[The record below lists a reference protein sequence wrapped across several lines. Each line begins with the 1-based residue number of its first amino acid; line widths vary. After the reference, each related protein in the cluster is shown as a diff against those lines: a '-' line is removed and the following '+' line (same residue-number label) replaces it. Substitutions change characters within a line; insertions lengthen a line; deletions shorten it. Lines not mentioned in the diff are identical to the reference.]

1 MSPIP
6 EGYRIIS
13 ATNIEEI
20 EMMRNAW
27 EGMQIHPISD
37 IDHYLNVLGTR
48 TNVIRPHVILVVH
61 NERPVTLAVGRIE
74 KIPFDLKFGY
84 KKICS
89 PTARSFTIVYGGLL
103 GDLSKEHCALLYD
116 EFMKLM
122 NNRQVDLIRLNNL
135 DVNSNMYH
143 LVTTRPGI
151 LSKDHFAITNT
162 HWRMSAPESVE
173 MFLKSRSRK
182 HRYWLQRLERV
193 LEKDH
198 PKEVKYINYVSDS
211 ELSKLFADAESIAK
225 KTYQRGLQVGFS
237 DSKETRS
244 VLTPIA
250 KKGFLRGYFIYI
262 KNEPCAFW
270 MGQQYENTFTL
281 LYTGYDPAL
290 RKYELGTIL
299 FVKMLE
305 DLCSLGNIKLIDFGF
320 GEAPYKSRFGDH
332 NWQEATI
339 HIFSSNIGG
348 LKINT
353 LRMLTIGGYRLS
365 VGLLKRF
372 NLLDKAKRSW
382 RQKVI
387 AQDKKDPPD
396 EKQESSIA

>member
-1 MSPIP
+1 
-6 EGYRIIS
+6 
-13 ATNIEEI
+13 
-20 EMMRNAW
+20 
-27 EGMQIHPISD
+27 
-37 IDHYLNVLGTR
+37 
-48 TNVIRPHVILVVH
+48 
-61 NERPVTLAVGRIE
+61 
-74 KIPFDLKFGY
+74 
-84 KKICS
+84 
-89 PTARSFTIVYGGLL
+89 
-103 GDLSKEHCALLYD
+103 
-116 EFMKLM
+116 
-122 NNRQVDLIRLNNL
+122 
-135 DVNSNMYH
+135 
-143 LVTTRPGI
+143 
-151 LSKDHFAITNT
+151 
-162 HWRMSAPESVE
+162 
-173 MFLKSRSRK
+173 
-182 HRYWLQRLERV
+182 
-193 LEKDH
+193 
-198 PKEVKYINYVSDS
+198 
-211 ELSKLFADAESIAK
+211 
-225 KTYQRGLQVGFS
+225 
-237 DSKETRS
+237 
-244 VLTPIA
+244 
-250 KKGFLRGYFIYI
+250 
-262 KNEPCAFW
+262 

-305 DLCSLGNIKLIDFGF
+305 DLCSLGNIKFIDFGF